1 MAKEENT
8 KAEKNSK
15 IRIWWN
21 GLKSE
26 FKKIIWPDRVT
37 LAKQTGA
44 VIAVSIVL
52 GVIIAMLDFVFQY
65 GVDLLVNISF

>member
-1 MAKEENT
+1 MAKAEKT
-8 KAEKNSK
+8 EKNSK
-15 IRIWWN
+15 IKDWFRD
-21 GLKSE
+21 LKAE
-26 FKKIIWPDRVT
+26 FKKIIWPDRTT

-52 GVIIAMLDFVFQY
+52 GMIIAMLDFVFQY